1 MFWLLFLSSSP
12 VGCLDSSPQQQF
24 MVFNLHFCPSFPV
37 WEAETLML
45 YARLPASPQAA
56 PDCSSHSGCISS
68 PRELGVHPV
77 SSWDLRLRAAGCGDT
92 PLPST
97 HIWTHS
103 PYISPPFP
111 TEWTLLF
118 LGKHSLLS
126 IFPPAEPE
134 QTPFMHIP
142 GFF

>member
-1 MFWLLFLSSSP
+1 
-12 VGCLDSSPQQQF
+12 
-24 MVFNLHFCPSFPV
+24 
-37 WEAETLML
+37 ML

-92 PLPST
+92 PPLPPHT
-97 HIWTHS
+97 HEHTHPTS
-103 PYISPPFP
+103 PPPFP

-142 GFF
+142 GFFKNDYFSASQRHPRLFFVLGFLGITFKTPKRIKNFWKWK